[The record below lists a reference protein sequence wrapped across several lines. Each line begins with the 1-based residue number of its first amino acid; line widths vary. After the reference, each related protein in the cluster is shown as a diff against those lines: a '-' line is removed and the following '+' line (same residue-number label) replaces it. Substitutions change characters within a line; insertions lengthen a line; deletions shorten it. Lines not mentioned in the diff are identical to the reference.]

1 VVYNVKT
8 ASQINDMLH
17 SSIAAL
23 ILLISLGEH
32 TFARNLNQPSGEISL
47 PHNEI
52 PKRHMGP
59 NGRPCLALD
68 SYAKSQIIN
77 KNVFEHWI
85 RATNT
90 CGQHIELRV
99 CYHTSNDCIAMN
111 VPPWDTKSS
120 VLGIYPMKDFQYDAK
135 EKF

>member
-1 VVYNVKT
+1 MLRAWLV
-8 ASQINDMLH
+8 ASVLLTFMGGHTLAQSLIQ
-17 SSIAAL
+17 SSRVQ
-23 ILLISLGEH
+23 SSGV
-32 TFARNLNQPSGEISL
+32 RSSGESSTL
-47 PHNEI
+47 HNE
-52 PKRHMGP
+52 PSRRHLGP
-59 NGRPCLALD
+59 NGKPCLALEG
-68 SYAKSQIIN
+68 YTKPQAIN

-99 CYHTSNDCIAMN
+99 CYHKSNDCIAMN